1 MSSARERA
9 ATRVVFATLC
19 LVRSARRFWRSAL
32 MSMVLGVFSTQS
44 ILMDRV
50 LDRPDF
56 IEIKG
61 IFTDLQKKENL
72 GRNKK
77 KEKRKRF
84 FYLIR

>member
-56 IEIKG
+56 IEIKDV
-61 IFTDLQKKENL
+61 FTDLQKKENL

-77 KEKRKRF
+77 KRKKKDF
-84 FYLIR
+84 FF

>member
-19 LVRSARRFWRSAL
+19 LVRSARGFWRSAL

-77 KEKRKRF
+77 KQKRKRF